1 MSLISEF
8 WEEMKMDRKPLS
20 KKTELLL
27 LLLPGAGFILLFLSF
42 AFILTI
48 LQSFGLFAIIGESK
62 FTINHW
68 KLILEQEFRDSFL
81 FSLKIGIGSAFGT
94 LLFSYPIALFLRK
107 QGFGKKTLGSL
118 IKIPLFIPALVV
130 AFLIVN
136 IISYH
141 GLVNFILVGLGII
154 DEPLRMLNDQF
165 GWGVLFIQVWKN
177 IPFQLL
183 ILLSSMAVIR
193 NDLEDAAFNLG
204 ANRLQVIFR
213 IIIPLTIPGILVSVI
228 LVFIMTFGDFAIT
241 KIAGP
246 VYPTSLSVRMVT
258 EAMTFQEWNR
268 AAVLGVILMT
278 TALVFV
284 GIYSQI
290 AKVFQE
296 NK

>member
-1 MSLISEF
+1 MA
-8 WEEMKMDRKPLS
+8 KKPLG

-42 AFILTI
+42 AFVLTI
-48 LQSFGLFAIIGESK
+48 LQSFGLFTLVGESK

-136 IISYH
+136 LISYH
-141 GLVNFILVGLGII
+141 GLVNFILTGLGII

-290 AKVFQE
+290 AKIFQE

>member
-1 MSLISEF
+1 MA
-8 WEEMKMDRKPLS
+8 RKPLG

-62 FTINHW
+62 FTIDHW

-81 FSLKIGIGSAFGT
+81 FSLKIGIGSSFGT

-136 IISYH
+136 LISYH
-141 GLVNFILVGLGII
+141 GLVNFILISLGII

-284 GIYSQI
+284 GIYSKI
-290 AKVFQE
+290 AKIFQE

>member
-1 MSLISEF
+1 MA
-8 WEEMKMDRKPLS
+8 KKPLG

-27 LLLPGAGFILLFLSF
+27 LLLPGAGFIFLFLSF
-42 AFILTI
+42 AFVLTI
-48 LQSFGLFAIIGESK
+48 LQSFGLFTLVGESK

-136 IISYH
+136 LISYH
-141 GLVNFILVGLGII
+141 GLVNFILTGLGII

-290 AKVFQE
+290 AKIFQE